1 MRTSILLFCAILLSQ
16 LGQAQNEI
24 TLHINQLMG
33 TESFAVNQETDVPGN
48 YALKFSRME
57 FYLSEFVI
65 THDGGQQ
72 TELEDVYLLVDA
84 NNDNEFPLGEWD
96 IQSVESI
103 QFAVGVDEEHN
114 HLDPAEYPSTHPLA
128 PQFPSM
134 HWGWASGY
142 RFVAAEGS
150 TGNNFTSTWQIH
162 ALGDANFFSQS
173 HEVVGDANNGVID
186 LWLDADYNQM
196 FVQLDVSFG
205 LIEHSETDEATDL
218 LENMRDLV
226 FSPGSPVGVEPIEH
240 SEILVYPNPANE
252 FVRISGAPAN
262 AVIQLMDMKGAI
274 VERGQNN
281 RLNVSALDSGI
292 YFVRVVKDDSIQT
305 MKLVIQH

>member
-1 MRTSILLFCAILLSQ
+1 MRTSILLFCAMMLSQ
-16 LGQAQNEI
+16 IGLAQNEI
-24 TLHINQLMG
+24 TLHITQLMG
-33 TESFAVNQETDVPGN
+33 IEAFDEYEEVEVPGG
-48 YALKFSRME
+48 YEIKYTRME
-57 FYLSEFVI
+57 YYLSEFVL

-84 NNDNEFPLGEWD
+84 NDDNEFSLGTWD
-96 IQSVESI
+96 IESIESI
-103 QFAVGVDEEHN
+103 QFSVGVDEAHN
-114 HLDPAEYPSTHPLA
+114 HLDPAEYPSGHPLA

-142 RFVAAEGS
+142 RFVAAEGK
-150 TGNNFTSTWQIH
+150 TGSNFTTTWQIH
-162 ALGDANFFSQS
+162 ALGDNNFYSQS
-173 HEVVGDANNGVID
+173 HEVTGVADEGVID
-186 LWLDADYNQM
+186 LWLNADYNQM

-205 LIEHSETDEATDL
+205 LIEHSETAEAVDL

-226 FSPGSPVGVEPIEH
+226 FSPGSPVGVEPIED
-240 SEILVYPNPANE
+240 SGILVYPNPANE
-252 FVRISGAPAN
+252 FVSITGAPAN

-274 VERGQNN
+274 VEQGQNN

-292 YFVRVVKDDSIQT
+292 YFVRVVQDDSIQT